1 MYFNRVIIILQDI
14 YYVPNTSDT
23 ERNKK
28 DVVHVKKKKKKE
40 TECGKTSDTHIK

>member
-23 ERNKK
+23 ERNQK
-28 DVVHVKKKKKKE
+28 DVVHVYNEILLSHK
-40 TECGKTSDTHIK
+40 

>member
-28 DVVHVKKKKKKE
+28 DVVNVKKKKKE

>member
-28 DVVHVKKKKKKE
+28 DVVHVKKKRKKLNVE
-40 TECGKTSDTHIK
+40 RLQIRI